1 MLARLLGR
9 NIRWLS
15 ALWLLFFWVG
25 GSGPALAQDENT
37 PVTKP
42 YKVPIKIDTLRGWH
56 YGGTA
61 SLNVSQISL
70 NHWPAGGQSAL
81 SLLAIGNSFTH
92 FRNRNHTFDGALD
105 VVYGLVREGKGPLRK
120 SDDRLEINARYAR
133 QYAPRWSYAGQINFK
148 SQFSNTRSNDQPD
161 SVSSG
166 FLAPGYVMAS
176 VGWEYLPNEH
186 FSVLLSPATGKFTI
200 VQNQTLAD
208 AGAFGVRGARL
219 DAAGRRIAGT
229 GQTVRAEIGAYLN
242 VRYRQ
247 TILEN
252 VNYQT
257 RLELYNDYFH
267 NPLNTDVNWV
277 NLVDFTVNDWISASL
292 TTVLI
297 YDDDIPVPI
306 QGGPDGAK
314 GRRIQFKE
322 TLGIG
327 LTYKFRH

>member
-1 MLARLLGR
+1 MLELLPWKKTY
-9 NIRWLS
+9 WLS
-15 ALWLLFFWVG
+15 AVWLLLGLVAAR
-25 GSGPALAQDENT
+25 PARAQDENT

-42 YKVPIKIDTLRGWH
+42 YKVPIKVDTLRGWH
-56 YGGTA
+56 YGGTT

-81 SLLAIGNSFTH
+81 SLLVIGNSFTH

-105 VVYGLVREGKGPLRK
+105 VVYGLVREGKGRLRK

-161 SVSSG
+161 SISSG

-176 VGWEYLPNEH
+176 VGWEYRPNEH

-200 VQNQTLAD
+200 VRDQTLAD
-208 AGAFGVRGARL
+208 AGAFGVRGARR

-229 GQTVRAEIGAYLN
+229 GQTVRSEIGAYLN

-247 TILEN
+247 TILPN
-252 VNYQT
+252 VDYQT
-257 RLELYNDYFH
+257 RLEFYNDYFH
-267 NPLNTDVNWV
+267 NPQNTDVNWV

-297 YDDDIPVPI
+297 YDDDIPVPLSD
-306 QGGPDGAK
+306 GPEGAK
-314 GRRIQFKE
+314 GRRVQFKE

-327 LTYKFRH
+327 LTYKFRR